1 MSKPAVRGAEMG
13 GSSVGGKVRRS
24 RGHGLVAVAARVRQT
39 DREREGRTDR
49 RGKETKKGH
58 IEGDI
63 KRKKDRRVIS
73 VS

>member
-39 DREREGRTDR
+39 DRPTDR
-49 RGKETKKGH
+49 GTDGQTRKGNKKGAH
-58 IEGDI
+58 RRGHKKK
-63 KRKKDRRVIS
+63 KRQKSD
-73 VS
+73 

>member
-1 MSKPAVRGAEMG
+1 MG

-39 DREREGRTDR
+39 ETDGRTDG
-49 RGKETKKGH
+49 RGKETIRAHKRRHKK
-58 IEGDI
+58 
-63 KRKKDRRVIS
+63 KKDRREIS

>member
-39 DREREGRTDR
+39 DRQRERGTDGQTRKGNKKGAHR
-49 RGKETKKGH
+49 RGHKKK
-58 IEGDI
+58 
-63 KRKKDRRVIS
+63 KRQKSD
-73 VS
+73 